1 MPSRFLLAYALRK
14 RKQRA
19 CRGVKSKVVYTRN
32 RFGVAKRSLKRLGP
46 LEEHLAWRYSGLH
59 SARVTAKG
67 CVKHQVTSY
76 CLFLENIQSNRE
88 ALAKNNRRMQKFG
101 KEPPE
106 ARYAMF
112 CVSSFEKRKR
122 YYWHRDLCANPPAS
136 MAIYDCEI
144 FSKVME
150 YTFRSFR
157 FHRRSCLYSSRARRS
172 ARACGSRMKNCIA
185 HSLDG
190 PPTAMRQIESV
201 GLDIVT
207 AAKRHYVTIALRRW
221 SVTVSL
227 SRANLTMKNDDFEAV
242 DFVQAIHISEDCHG
256 LFLAALVIVCAITQT
271 ADDIDARTSHRVAP
285 STRIPDAECGIET
298 QKNFWSWN
306 AWYMDVH
313 VDKLYFVIGSTERRC
328 SFALDRGGN
337 LDRE

>member
-1 MPSRFLLAYALRK
+1 MSPSTSYRSTSGNGDELGGTRIPVREPWSTPSTMIRCMMAWALTEEAASA
-14 RKQRA
+14 RA
-19 CRGVKSKVVYTRN
+19 ETTDILSGYERELKEWDSVFFTSMLCQVVFWYRARADSRLTIWGVKSKVVYTRN

-144 FSKVME
+144 FSKE
-150 YTFRSFR
+150 
-157 FHRRSCLYSSRARRS
+157 
-172 ARACGSRMKNCIA
+172 
-185 HSLDG
+185 
-190 PPTAMRQIESV
+190 
-201 GLDIVT
+201 
-207 AAKRHYVTIALRRW
+207 
-221 SVTVSL
+221 
-227 SRANLTMKNDDFEAV
+227 
-242 DFVQAIHISEDCHG
+242 
-256 LFLAALVIVCAITQT
+256 LFI
-271 ADDIDARTSHRVAP
+271 
-285 STRIPDAECGIET
+285 
-298 QKNFWSWN
+298 
-306 AWYMDVH
+306 
-313 VDKLYFVIGSTERRC
+313 
-328 SFALDRGGN
+328 
-337 LDRE
+337 